1 MLITPKNKFN
11 LFKQYLPE
19 NPIIVEAGAFT
30 GNDTLQLAK
39 HFPAG
44 TIHAFEPVPSI
55 FDQLAAATQTTPNI
69 VTYNYA
75 LSSGTGSSTF
85 YVAQNPK
92 HPNKACQAGSLHQP
106 KERLIHSLITYPTT
120 MNVATATLDAWA
132 KEHNVNAIDFL
143 WLDTQGHE
151 LAIMQASPH
160 ILAQV
165 KLIYTEVHFI
175 EAYQRQPLYKDL
187 HAWLENQGFTCIGKD
202 FENEQAWFFG
212 NALYARI

>member
-1 MLITPKNKFN
+1 MLITPKNKVD
-11 LFKQYLPE
+11 LFKHYLPN
-19 NPIIVEAGAFT
+19 NPIIVEAGAFK

-44 TIHAFEPVPSI
+44 TVHAFEPVPAI
-55 FDQLAAATQTTPNI
+55 FGQLRSATQAVPNI
-69 VTYNYA
+69 ITYNYA
-75 LSSGTGSSTF
+75 LSTHTGSTIF

-92 HPNKACQAGSLHQP
+92 RPDVVCQAGSLCQP
-106 KERLIHSLITYPTT
+106 KERLIHSPITYPTT
-120 MNVATATLDAWA
+120 IEVATITLDAWA
-132 KEHNVNAIDFL
+132 QHYQYNRIDFL

-165 KLIYTEVHFI
+165 KLIYLEVHFI
-175 EAYQRQPLYKDL
+175 EAYQEQPPYSYV
-187 HAWLENQGFTCIGKD
+187 HAWLEKQGFTCIGKD
-202 FENEQAWFFG
+202 FENEHTWFFG